1 MKDVGTNIKIEC
13 ERLGWTVSRLAKES
27 GIPQQTIHGWT
38 TGRSPSLEQLRKV
51 ADVLE
56 VPFYQLAFGTHD
68 PHELEADV
76 ILKELFTGD
85 VRVTLQR
92 IERRRR

>member
-27 GIPQQTIHGWT
+27 GIAQQTIHGWT

-51 ADVLE
+51 ADVLG
-56 VPFYQLAFGTHD
+56 VTILPIGFWD
-68 PHELEADV
+68 P
-76 ILKELFTGD
+76 
-85 VRVTLQR
+85 
-92 IERRRR
+92 